1 MTSGEMEDGGIGTS
15 SAAKMEE
22 GPLREDEE
30 SRDGGTSGGSS
41 RTRERGLADTD
52 PGPRIARP
60 DGMRSSGPRKL
71 TNREMDTPEIDS
83 SEMVGR
89 VARDEGSIES
99 YRGGGNGEEELTEPE
114 VRDNKESLTRYHAS
128 EIGVMESDRVSNA
141 GKLVGS
147 SLDAARNIPLSEEI
161 SVRDGEIADTDITS
175 TAEGVPQGSI
185 AGPEGSKG
193 RPVGPNNGAKVICQ
207 SSEGPKR

>member
-1 MTSGEMEDGGIGTS
+1 
-15 SAAKMEE
+15 
-22 GPLREDEE
+22 
-30 SRDGGTSGGSS
+30 
-41 RTRERGLADTD
+41 
-52 PGPRIARP
+52 
-60 DGMRSSGPRKL
+60 
-71 TNREMDTPEIDS
+71 
-83 SEMVGR
+83 MVGR
-89 VARDEGSIES
+89 VAIEKGSIES
-99 YRGGGNGEEELTEPE
+99 NRGGGNDKEELTEPE
-114 VRDNKESLTRYHAS
+114 VRDSKESLTRYHAS

-193 RPVGPNNGAKVICQ
+193 RPVGPNNGAKVVCQ
-207 SSEGPKR
+207 SSEGPKRKKESRVRRFQTDGMPEE